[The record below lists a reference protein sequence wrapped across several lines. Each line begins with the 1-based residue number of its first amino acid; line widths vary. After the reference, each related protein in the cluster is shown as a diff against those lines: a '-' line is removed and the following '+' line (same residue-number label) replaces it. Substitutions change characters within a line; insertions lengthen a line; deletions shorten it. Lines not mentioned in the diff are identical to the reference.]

1 MKYLIPLFFP
11 LMVLADSQTTGNL
24 ITNGN
29 FNNGTTGWTLSG
41 DSQRIGDCCP
51 GGHDLEFGDS
61 GSIEQSF
68 DLLSNTI
75 TQPMLNNGITLNS
88 SVEVQNG
95 ECGVSGCWGG
105 SGPADT
111 FTIRLQIR
119 DINDNVLSVT
129 TQERTN
135 VTGINGKDFTDSV
148 SFTGTGSNGGNIFIS
163 GSDGNSPANL
173 GGPNVDNISVT
184 MTYDDEVLSAI
195 QTSHITT
202 TFQEIEETL
211 TNEIETVEFIP
222 IEEFTFEVY
231 EEPELIVQM
240 FEEIFV
246 EEIKK
251 EEINTGIINIFFE
264 PVETI
269 ELTELP
275 PIESFEEIPMEVA
288 YEEPTTI
295 ESFTTEIQGFEERIE
310 TTESFNNTPTGE
322 VIQEFFAEEISQP
335 EERSTIIEASNSSGI
350 IERESVPQE
359 TTGGAEEE
367 PRVKETAGTRNE
379 PAPRESEERVSPE
392 SREESTVAETTPE
405 AVEQT
410 ENSTPEP
417 EGETTV
423 ASEEVNETIGEGET
437 TDSESGNGGV
447 ETVAEREETLEGRDT
462 EVEEGRDSGNT
473 RVNTQTISIESIERK
488 VNETLKRVD
497 QRLIATSLI
506 VAKAMESPLSM
517 DNYGQTNNNIFN
529 NQPNIVGGEYYEE
542 REYVDT
548 RNIYAENQNNYGDIV
563 ANYQEQIQQAT
574 DEVIRAEEHL
584 RRIRGY

>member
-24 ITNGN
+24 ITNGD
-29 FNNGTTGWTLSG
+29 FNNGNTGWTLQG
-41 DSQRIGDCCP
+41 DAQRIGDCCP
-51 GGHDLEFGDS
+51 GGHDFEFGDS

-105 SGPADT
+105 SGGADT

-119 DINDNVLSVT
+119 DSDSNVLATT

-135 VTGINGKDFTDSV
+135 VTGINGKDFTDSI
-148 SFTGTGSNGGNIFIS
+148 SYTGVGSNIGNLFIS
-163 GSDGNSPANL
+163 GSDANSPANL

-184 MTYDDEVLSAI
+184 MTYDDEVLTATQTAI
-195 QTSHITT
+195 IATA
-202 TFQEIEETL
+202 FEEIEETL
-211 TNEIETVEFIP
+211 TNQIETVEFIP
-222 IEEFTFEVY
+222 LEEFVFEVF
-231 EEPELIVQM
+231 EEPEMVVQLFEELY
-240 FEEIFV
+240 FEEIAT
-246 EEIKK
+246 
-251 EEINTGIINIFFE
+251 EEINTGIINVFFE

-288 YEEPTTI
+288 YEEPATI
-295 ESFTTEIQGFEERIE
+295 ESFSAEVQGFEERIE
-310 TTESFNNTPTGE
+310 TTESFNNSPTGE
-322 VIQEFFAEEISQP
+322 VIQEFFAEE
-335 EERSTIIEASNSSGI
+335 TIIETPNSSRVV
-350 IERESVPQE
+350 ESEPVREEVSE
-359 TTGGAEEE
+359 GGAGEVTTEEVSRTGNGETPKESKGRVNAE
-367 PRVKETAGTRNE
+367 PSG
-379 PAPRESEERVSPE
+379 
-392 SREESTVAETTPE
+392 ESTVAETTPE

-410 ENSTPEP
+410 ENAPVEP
-417 EGETTV
+417 EEETTV
-423 ASEEVNETIGEGET
+423 ATEEVDETIGEGET
-437 TDSESGNGGV
+437 TDSERGNGGT
-447 ETVAEREETLEGRDT
+447 ETVAANEENIESRD
-462 EVEEGRDSGNT
+462 ESVEESRTEGNP
-473 RVNTQTISIESIERK
+473 RVNTQTISIESIEKK

-506 VAKAMESPLSM
+506 VAKAMESNISL

-529 NQPNIVGGEYYEE
+529 NQLVIDGGNYYDQ
-542 REYVDT
+542 REYVDL
-548 RNIYAENQNNYGDIV
+548 RDIYAENQIV
-563 ANYQEQIQQAT
+563 YNDPMAKNQKILQESIDNT
-574 DEVIRAEEHL
+574 IRAKEHL

>member
-1 MKYLIPLFFP
+1 MRYLIPLFFP

-68 DLLSNTI
+68 NLLSDTI

-95 ECGVSGCWGG
+95 ECGVAQCWGG

-148 SFTGTGSNGGNIFIS
+148 SFSGTGSNQGNIFIS
-163 GSDGNSPANL
+163 GADGNSPANL

-184 MTYDDEVLSAI
+184 MTYDDTVLSATESAIIATAFEEIEEVLS
-195 QTSHITT
+195 T
-202 TFQEIEETL
+202 
-211 TNEIETVEFIP
+211 EIETVEFIP
-222 IEEFTFEVY
+222 IEEFVFEVF
-231 EEPELIVQM
+231 EEPEITFEM
-240 FEEIFV
+240 IEEITFEEIAV
-246 EEIKK
+246 
-251 EEINTGIINIFFE
+251 EEINTGIVEIFT
-264 PVETI
+264 VAI
-269 ELTELP
+269 E
-275 PIESFEEIPMEVA
+275 EEIIPMEVT
-288 YEEPTTI
+288 YEEPKAI
-295 ESFTTEIQGFEERIE
+295 ETFTTEIQGFEERTE
-310 TTESFNNTPTGE
+310 TNE
-322 VIQEFFAEEISQP
+322 VVQEFFAEEG
-335 EERSTIIEASNSSGI
+335 EAIIEAPNSSGVV
-350 IERESVPQE
+350 ERESTPQE
-359 TTGGAEEE
+359 VGGRETTEASAEEIGGTGNG
-367 PRVKETAGTRNE
+367 ET
-379 PAPRESEERVSPE
+379 S
-392 SREESTVAETTPE
+392 
-405 AVEQT
+405 T
-410 ENSTPEP
+410 EN
-417 EGETTV
+417 ETTV
-423 ASEEVNETIGEGET
+423 VAQSEQESGEGVSSGGEQSGNENPESESMVSEDDTSSETETEVATEEVNETNGET
-437 TDSESGNGGV
+437 ETAESEQGSEGTETVAQGEDTESSNAEVEESRDSESPR
-447 ETVAEREETLEGRDT
+447 TVDT
-462 EVEEGRDSGNT
+462 
-473 RVNTQTISIESIERK
+473 TISVENIERT
-488 VNETLKRVD
+488 VNETIQRID
-497 QRLIATSLI
+497 QRLVTTSLI

-517 DNYGQTNNNIFN
+517 DNYGQTNNNIFK
-529 NQPNIVGGEYYEE
+529 NQPFIDGGEYYEE
-542 REYVDT
+542 REYIDA

>member
-1 MKYLIPLFFP
+1 MRYLIPLFFP

-68 DLLSNTI
+68 NLLSDTI

-95 ECGVSGCWGG
+95 ECGVAQCWGG

-148 SFTGTGSNGGNIFIS
+148 SFSGTGSNQGNIFIS
-163 GSDGNSPANL
+163 GADGNSPAYL

-184 MTYDDEVLSAI
+184 MTYDDTVLSATESAIIATAFEEIEEVLS
-195 QTSHITT
+195 T
-202 TFQEIEETL
+202 
-211 TNEIETVEFIP
+211 EIETVEFIP
-222 IEEFTFEVY
+222 IEEFVFEVF
-231 EEPELIVQM
+231 EEPEITFEM
-240 FEEIFV
+240 IEEITFEEIAV
-246 EEIKK
+246 
-251 EEINTGIINIFFE
+251 EEINTGIVEIFT
-264 PVETI
+264 VAI
-269 ELTELP
+269 E
-275 PIESFEEIPMEVA
+275 EEIIPMEVT
-288 YEEPTTI
+288 YEEPKAI
-295 ESFTTEIQGFEERIE
+295 ETFTTEIQGFEERTE
-310 TTESFNNTPTGE
+310 TNE
-322 VIQEFFAEEISQP
+322 VVQEFFAEEG
-335 EERSTIIEASNSSGI
+335 EAIIEAPNSSGVV
-350 IERESVPQE
+350 ERESTPQE
-359 TTGGAEEE
+359 VGGRETTEASAEEIGGTGNG
-367 PRVKETAGTRNE
+367 ET
-379 PAPRESEERVSPE
+379 S
-392 SREESTVAETTPE
+392 
-405 AVEQT
+405 T
-410 ENSTPEP
+410 EN
-417 EGETTV
+417 ETTV
-423 ASEEVNETIGEGET
+423 VAQSEQESGEGVSSGGEQSGNENPESESMVSEDDTSSETETEVATEEVNETNGET
-437 TDSESGNGGV
+437 ETAESEQGSEGTETVAQGEDTESSNAEVEESRDSESPR
-447 ETVAEREETLEGRDT
+447 TVDT
-462 EVEEGRDSGNT
+462 
-473 RVNTQTISIESIERK
+473 TISVENIERT
-488 VNETLKRVD
+488 VNETIQRID
-497 QRLIATSLI
+497 QRLVTTSLI

-517 DNYGQTNNNIFN
+517 DNYGQTNNNIFK
-529 NQPNIVGGEYYEE
+529 NQPFIDGGEYYEE
-542 REYVDT
+542 REYIDA

>member
-148 SFTGTGSNGGNIFIS
+148 SFSGTGSNQGNIFLS
-163 GSDGNSPANL
+163 GADGNNPAYL

-184 MTYDDEVLSAI
+184 MTYDDTVLSATESAIIATAFEEIEEVLS
-195 QTSHITT
+195 T
-202 TFQEIEETL
+202 
-211 TNEIETVEFIP
+211 EIETVEFIP
-222 IEEFTFEVY
+222 IEEFVFEVF
-231 EEPELIVQM
+231 EEPEITFEM
-240 FEEIFV
+240 IEEITFEEIAV
-246 EEIKK
+246 
-251 EEINTGIINIFFE
+251 EEINTGIVEIFT
-264 PVETI
+264 VAI
-269 ELTELP
+269 E
-275 PIESFEEIPMEVA
+275 EEIIPMEVT
-288 YEEPTTI
+288 YEEPKAI
-295 ESFTTEIQGFEERIE
+295 ETFTTEIQGFEERTE
-310 TTESFNNTPTGE
+310 TNE
-322 VIQEFFAEEISQP
+322 VVQEFFAEAGEA
-335 EERSTIIEASNSSGI
+335 IIEAPNSSGVV
-350 IERESVPQE
+350 EREAPLEEVRGGE
-359 TTGGAEEE
+359 TTEASG
-367 PRVKETAGTRNE
+367 ETISGTGNGE
-379 PAPRESEERVSPE
+379 TPTENEERVSAEP
-392 SREESTVAETTPE
+392 REESTVAE
-405 AVEQT
+405 
-410 ENSTPEP
+410 STPETS
-417 EGETTV
+417 EVSSESETVSNSNSTENTTV
-423 ASEEVNETIGEGET
+423 AEEEVTDETNGET
-437 TDSESGNGGV
+437 ETAESEQGSGGTETVAQGENTESSNAEVEESRDSESPR
-447 ETVAEREETLEGRDT
+447 TVDT
-462 EVEEGRDSGNT
+462 
-473 RVNTQTISIESIERK
+473 TISVENIERT
-488 VNETLKRVD
+488 VNKTIQRID
-497 QRLIATSLI
+497 QRLVTTSLI

-517 DNYGQTNNNIFN
+517 DNYGQTNNNIFR
-529 NQPNIVGGEYYEE
+529 NQPFISGGEYYEE

-548 RNIYAENQNNYGDIV
+548 RNIYVENQNNYGDIV

>member
-1 MKYLIPLFFP
+1 MRYLIPLFFP

-68 DLLSNTI
+68 DLLSDTI

-95 ECGVSGCWGG
+95 ECGVAQCWGG

-148 SFTGTGSNGGNIFIS
+148 SFSGTGSNQGNIFIS
-163 GSDGNSPANL
+163 GADGNSPAYL

-184 MTYDDEVLSAI
+184 MTYDDTVLSATESAIIATAFEEIEEVLS
-195 QTSHITT
+195 T
-202 TFQEIEETL
+202 
-211 TNEIETVEFIP
+211 EIETVEFIP
-222 IEEFTFEVY
+222 IEEFVFEVF
-231 EEPELIVQM
+231 EEPEITFEM
-240 FEEIFV
+240 IEEITFEEIAV
-246 EEIKK
+246 
-251 EEINTGIINIFFE
+251 EEINTGIVEIFT
-264 PVETI
+264 VAI
-269 ELTELP
+269 E
-275 PIESFEEIPMEVA
+275 EEIIPMEVT
-288 YEEPTTI
+288 YEEPKAI
-295 ESFTTEIQGFEERIE
+295 ETFTTEIQGFEERTE
-310 TTESFNNTPTGE
+310 TNE
-322 VIQEFFAEEISQP
+322 VVQEFFAEEG
-335 EERSTIIEASNSSGI
+335 EAIIEAPNSSGVV
-350 IERESVPQE
+350 ERESTPQE
-359 TTGGAEEE
+359 VGGRETTEASAEEIGGTGNG
-367 PRVKETAGTRNE
+367 ET
-379 PAPRESEERVSPE
+379 S
-392 SREESTVAETTPE
+392 
-405 AVEQT
+405 T
-410 ENSTPEP
+410 EN
-417 EGETTV
+417 ETTV
-423 ASEEVNETIGEGET
+423 VAQSEQESGEGVSSGGEQSGNENPESESMVSEDDTSSETETEVATEEVNETNGET
-437 TDSESGNGGV
+437 ETAESEQGSEGTETVAQGEDTESSNAEVEESRDSESPR
-447 ETVAEREETLEGRDT
+447 TVDT
-462 EVEEGRDSGNT
+462 
-473 RVNTQTISIESIERK
+473 TISVENIERT
-488 VNETLKRVD
+488 VNETIQRID
-497 QRLIATSLI
+497 QRLVTTSLI

-517 DNYGQTNNNIFN
+517 DNYGQTNNNIFK
-529 NQPNIVGGEYYEE
+529 NQPFIDGGEYYEE
-542 REYVDT
+542 REYIDA

>member
-1 MKYLIPLFFP
+1 MRYLIPLFFP

-75 TQPMLNNGITLNS
+75 TQPMLDNGITLNS

-95 ECGVSGCWGG
+95 ECSVSGCWGG

-163 GSDGNSPANL
+163 GSDGNSPAYL

-184 MTYDDEVLSAI
+184 MTYDDTVLSATESAIIATAFEEIEEVLS
-195 QTSHITT
+195 T
-202 TFQEIEETL
+202 
-211 TNEIETVEFIP
+211 EIETVEFIP
-222 IEEFTFEVY
+222 IEEFVFEVF
-231 EEPELIVQM
+231 EEPEIIFEM
-240 FEEIFV
+240 IEEITFEEIAV
-246 EEIKK
+246 
-251 EEINTGIINIFFE
+251 EEINTGIVEIFT
-264 PVETI
+264 VAI
-269 ELTELP
+269 E
-275 PIESFEEIPMEVA
+275 EEIIPMEVT
-288 YEEPTTI
+288 YEEPKAI
-295 ESFTTEIQGFEERIE
+295 ETFTTEIQGFEERTE
-310 TTESFNNTPTGE
+310 TNE
-322 VIQEFFAEEISQP
+322 VVQEFFAEEG
-335 EERSTIIEASNSSGI
+335 EAVIEAPNSSGVV
-350 IERESVPQE
+350 ERESTPQE
-359 TTGGAEEE
+359 VGGRETTEVSAEEIGGTGNG
-367 PRVKETAGTRNE
+367 ET
-379 PAPRESEERVSPE
+379 S
-392 SREESTVAETTPE
+392 
-405 AVEQT
+405 T
-410 ENSTPEP
+410 EN
-417 EGETTV
+417 ETTV
-423 ASEEVNETIGEGET
+423 VAQSEQESGEGVSSGGEQSGNENPESESMVSEDDTSSETETEVATEEVNETNGET
-437 TDSESGNGGV
+437 ETAESEQGSEGTETVAQGEDTESSNAEVEESRDSESPR
-447 ETVAEREETLEGRDT
+447 TVDT
-462 EVEEGRDSGNT
+462 
-473 RVNTQTISIESIERK
+473 TISVENIERT
-488 VNETLKRVD
+488 VNETIQRID
-497 QRLIATSLI
+497 QRLVTTSLI

-517 DNYGQTNNNIFN
+517 DNYGQTNNNIFK
-529 NQPNIVGGEYYEE
+529 NQPFIVGGEYYEE

>member
-24 ITNGN
+24 ITNGD
-29 FNNGTTGWTLSG
+29 FNNGNTGWTLQG
-41 DSQRIGDCCP
+41 DAQRIGDCCP
-51 GGHDLEFGDS
+51 GGHDFEFGDS

-105 SGPADT
+105 SGGADT

-119 DINDNVLSVT
+119 DSDSNVLATT

-135 VTGINGKDFTDSV
+135 VTGINGKDFTDSI
-148 SFTGTGSNGGNIFIS
+148 SYTGVGSNIGNLFIS
-163 GSDGNSPANL
+163 GSDANSPANL

-184 MTYDDEVLSAI
+184 MTYDDEVLTATQTAI
-195 QTSHITT
+195 IATA
-202 TFQEIEETL
+202 FEEIEETL
-211 TNEIETVEFIP
+211 TNQIETVEFIP
-222 IEEFTFEVY
+222 LEEFVFEVF
-231 EEPELIVQM
+231 EEPEMVVQLFEELY
-240 FEEIFV
+240 FEEIAT
-246 EEIKK
+246 
-251 EEINTGIINIFFE
+251 EEINTGIINVFFE

-288 YEEPTTI
+288 YEEPATI
-295 ESFTTEIQGFEERIE
+295 ESFSAEVQGFEERIE
-310 TTESFNNTPTGE
+310 TTESFNNSPTGE
-322 VIQEFFAEEISQP
+322 VIQEFFAEE
-335 EERSTIIEASNSSGI
+335 TIIETPNSSRVV
-350 IERESVPQE
+350 ESEPVREEVSE
-359 TTGGAEEE
+359 GGAGEVTTEEVSRTGNGETPKESKGRVNAE
-367 PRVKETAGTRNE
+367 PSG
-379 PAPRESEERVSPE
+379 
-392 SREESTVAETTPE
+392 ESTVAETTPE

-410 ENSTPEP
+410 ENAPVEP
-417 EGETTV
+417 EEETTV
-423 ASEEVNETIGEGET
+423 ATEEVDETLGEGET
-437 TDSESGNGGV
+437 TDSERGNGGT
-447 ETVAEREETLEGRDT
+447 ETVAANEENIESRD
-462 EVEEGRDSGNT
+462 ESVEESRTEGNP
-473 RVNTQTISIESIERK
+473 RVNTETISIESIEKK

-506 VAKAMESPLSM
+506 VAKAMESNISI

-529 NQPNIVGGEYYEE
+529 NQLVIDGGNYYDQ
-542 REYVDT
+542 REYVDL
-548 RNIYAENQNNYGDIV
+548 RDIYADNQIV
-563 ANYQEQIQQAT
+563 YNDTMAKNEKILQESIDNT
-574 DEVIRAEEHL
+574 IRAEEHL

>member
-1 MKYLIPLFFP
+1 MRYLIPLFFP

-41 DSQRIGDCCP
+41 NSQRIGDCCP

-68 DLLSNTI
+68 DLLSDTI

-95 ECGVSGCWGG
+95 ECGVAQCWGG

-148 SFTGTGSNGGNIFIS
+148 SFSGTGSNQGNIFIS
-163 GSDGNSPANL
+163 GADGNSPAYL

-184 MTYDDEVLSAI
+184 MTYDDTVLSATESAIIATAFEEIEEVLS
-195 QTSHITT
+195 T
-202 TFQEIEETL
+202 
-211 TNEIETVEFIP
+211 EIETVEFIP
-222 IEEFTFEVY
+222 IEEFVFEVF
-231 EEPELIVQM
+231 EEPEITFEM
-240 FEEIFV
+240 IEEITFEEIAV
-246 EEIKK
+246 
-251 EEINTGIINIFFE
+251 EEINTGIVEIFT
-264 PVETI
+264 VAI
-269 ELTELP
+269 E
-275 PIESFEEIPMEVA
+275 EEIIPMEVT
-288 YEEPTTI
+288 YEEPKAI
-295 ESFTTEIQGFEERIE
+295 ETFTTEIQGFEERTE
-310 TTESFNNTPTGE
+310 TNE
-322 VIQEFFAEEISQP
+322 VVQEFFAEEG
-335 EERSTIIEASNSSGI
+335 EAIIEAPNSSGVV
-350 IERESVPQE
+350 ERESTPQE
-359 TTGGAEEE
+359 VGGRETTEASAEEIGGTGNG
-367 PRVKETAGTRNE
+367 ET
-379 PAPRESEERVSPE
+379 S
-392 SREESTVAETTPE
+392 
-405 AVEQT
+405 T
-410 ENSTPEP
+410 EN
-417 EGETTV
+417 ETTV
-423 ASEEVNETIGEGET
+423 VAQSEQESGEGVSSGGEQSGNENPESESMVSEDDTSSETETEVATEEVNETNGET
-437 TDSESGNGGV
+437 ETAESEQGSEGTETVAQGEDTESSNAEVEESRDSESPR
-447 ETVAEREETLEGRDT
+447 TVDT
-462 EVEEGRDSGNT
+462 
-473 RVNTQTISIESIERK
+473 TISVENIERT
-488 VNETLKRVD
+488 VNETIQRID
-497 QRLIATSLI
+497 QRLVTTSLI

-517 DNYGQTNNNIFN
+517 DNYGQTNNNIFK
-529 NQPNIVGGEYYEE
+529 NQPFIDGGEYYEE
-542 REYVDT
+542 REYIDA

>member
-1 MKYLIPLFFP
+1 MRYLIPLFFP

-41 DSQRIGDCCP
+41 NSQRIGDCCP

-68 DLLSNTI
+68 DLLSDTI

-95 ECGVSGCWGG
+95 ECGVAQCWGG

-148 SFTGTGSNGGNIFIS
+148 SFSGTGSNQGNIFIS
-163 GSDGNSPANL
+163 GADGNSPAYL

-184 MTYDDEVLSAI
+184 MTYDDTVLSATESAIIATAFEEIEEVLS
-195 QTSHITT
+195 T
-202 TFQEIEETL
+202 
-211 TNEIETVEFIP
+211 EIETVEFIP
-222 IEEFTFEVY
+222 IEEFVFEVF
-231 EEPELIVQM
+231 EEPEITFEM
-240 FEEIFV
+240 IEEITFEEIAV
-246 EEIKK
+246 
-251 EEINTGIINIFFE
+251 EEINTGIVEIFT
-264 PVETI
+264 VAI
-269 ELTELP
+269 E
-275 PIESFEEIPMEVA
+275 EEIIPMEVT
-288 YEEPTTI
+288 YEEPKAI
-295 ESFTTEIQGFEERIE
+295 ETFTTEIQGFEERTE
-310 TTESFNNTPTGE
+310 TNE
-322 VIQEFFAEEISQP
+322 VVQEFFAEEG
-335 EERSTIIEASNSSGI
+335 EAIIEAPNSSGVV
-350 IERESVPQE
+350 ERESTSQEVGGRE
-359 TTGGAEEE
+359 TTEASAEEIGGTGNG
-367 PRVKETAGTRNE
+367 ET
-379 PAPRESEERVSPE
+379 S
-392 SREESTVAETTPE
+392 
-405 AVEQT
+405 T
-410 ENSTPEP
+410 EN
-417 EGETTV
+417 ETTV
-423 ASEEVNETIGEGET
+423 VAQSEQESGEGVSSGGEQSGNENPESESMVSEDDTSSETETEVATEEVNETNGET
-437 TDSESGNGGV
+437 ETAESEQGSEGTETVAQGEDTESSNAEVEESRDSESPR
-447 ETVAEREETLEGRDT
+447 TVDT
-462 EVEEGRDSGNT
+462 
-473 RVNTQTISIESIERK
+473 TISVENIERT
-488 VNETLKRVD
+488 VNETIQRID
-497 QRLIATSLI
+497 QRLVTTSLI

-517 DNYGQTNNNIFN
+517 DNYGQTNNNIFK
-529 NQPNIVGGEYYEE
+529 NQPFIDGGEYYEE
-542 REYVDT
+542 REYIDA

>member
-1 MKYLIPLFFP
+1 MRYLIPLLFP

-24 ITNGN
+24 ITNGD
-29 FNNGTTGWTLSG
+29 FNSGTTGWTLSG
-41 DSQRIGDCCP
+41 DAQRIGDCCP
-51 GGHDLEFGDS
+51 GGHDFEFGDS

-111 FTIRLQIR
+111 FTIRLQIK

-163 GSDGNSPANL
+163 GADGNSPANL

-184 MTYDDEVLSAI
+184 MTYDDTVLSAI

-295 ESFTTEIQGFEERIE
+295 ETFSAEIQSFEENIE
-310 TTESFNNTPTGE
+310 TRESFNNTPTGE

-335 EERSTIIEASNSSGI
+335 EERSTIIEAPNSSGI
-350 IERESVPQE
+350 VEREPTLKEVR
-359 TTGGAEEE
+359 GGAEERTSVE
-367 PRVKETAGTRNE
+367 ETAGAGNE
-379 PAPRESEERVSPE
+379 PAPRENEERVASEP
-392 SREESTVAETTPE
+392 SGESTVAESTPE
-405 AVEQT
+405 VVEET
-410 ENSTPEP
+410 ESNAPEP

-423 ASEEVNETIGEGET
+423 ASEEVNETLGEGET

-462 EVEEGRDSGNT
+462 EVEEGGAERNT
-473 RVNTQTISIESIERK
+473 RVSTQTISIESIEKK

-497 QRLIATSLI
+497 QRLVATSLI